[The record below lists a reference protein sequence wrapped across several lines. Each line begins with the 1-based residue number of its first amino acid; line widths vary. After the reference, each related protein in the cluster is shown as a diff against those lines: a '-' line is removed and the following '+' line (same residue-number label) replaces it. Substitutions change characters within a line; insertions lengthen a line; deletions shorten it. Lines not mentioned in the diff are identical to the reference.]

1 MYRGGGRALVE
12 AVESFMKR
20 NPTSVEDKK
29 PMRQAILLRAAYDL
43 LTKADREHFVEQAT
57 YIVTRYD
64 EANCDG
70 GCLREDI
77 AHELGIDS
85 ETDPIPLAPER

>member
-1 MYRGGGRALVE
+1 
-12 AVESFMKR
+12 MKKTPITKR
-20 NPTSVEDKK
+20 DSYTK
-29 PMRQAILLRAAYDL
+29 RQAVLLRAAYDL

-57 YIVTRYD
+57 YIVVRYD

-77 AHELGIDS
+77 AHELEIDPN
-85 ETDPIPLAPER
+85 TDPIPLEPE